1 VADSC
6 GCSLFLHFKQE
17 GTVYTIKRFEDKIVA
32 VTGGAKGIGKGCCL
46 RFAEEGARVAVLDLA
61 MEDAAAVAAECEKLS
76 GQPALSLRCNV
87 ADAASVDAA
96 FKAIVAAWGG
106 VDVVV
111 ASAGIYAGQP
121 LVEVPLES
129 WQKVIDIDL
138 TGVFLTNKAAA
149 AILMKQNRG
158 GAVINISSMAGKTSW
173 PASAQYSAAK
183 SGVIGLTRSVA
194 MELAPYGATANAV
207 CPGNTTTE
215 MVAGVAK
222 TIAERDGLSPE
233 EWLKLRAQDCPLK
246 RFATTEEMAGVVAFL
261 ASPDAAYING
271 QAIEVDGGMVMS

>member
-1 VADSC
+1 M
-6 GCSLFLHFKQE
+6 
-17 GTVYTIKRFEDKIVA
+17 YIIKRFEDKVVA

-46 RFAEEGARVAVLDLA
+46 RFAQEGARVAVLDLA
-61 MEDAAAVAAECEKLS
+61 MDEAAAVAAECEKLS
-76 GQPALSLRCNV
+76 GQPALALRCNV

-96 FKAIVAAWGG
+96 FNAIVEAWGG
-106 VDVVV
+106 LDVVV

-121 LVEVPLES
+121 LIEVPLAS

-158 GAVINISSMAGKTSW
+158 GTIINISSMAGKTSW

-207 CPGNTTTE
+207 CPGNTLTE
-215 MVAGVAK
+215 MVLGSVAP
-222 TIAERDGLSPE
+222 TIGGRDGLSPE
-233 EWLKLRAQDCPLK
+233 EWIKLRAQDCPLK
-246 RFATTEEMAGVVAFL
+246 RFATTEEIAGVVSFL

>member
-1 VADSC
+1 
-6 GCSLFLHFKQE
+6 
-17 GTVYTIKRFEDKIVA
+17 VYTIKRFEDKIVA

-46 RFAEEGARVAVLDLA
+46 RFAQEGARVAVLDLA
-61 MEDAAAVAAECEKLS
+61 MEDAAAVAAECQRLS

-96 FKAIVAAWGG
+96 FKAIVDAWGG

-138 TGVFLTNKAAA
+138 TGVFLTDRAVA
-149 AILMKQNRG
+149 AILMRQNRG
-158 GAVINISSMAGKTSW
+158 GAIINISSMAGKTSW

-207 CPGNTTTE
+207 CPGNTMTE
-215 MVAGVAK
+215 MVLGVA
-222 TIAERDGLSPE
+222 ESVGGRDGLSVE
-233 EWLKLRAQDCPLK
+233 EWLALRSQDCPLK
-246 RFATTEEMAGVVAFL
+246 RFATTEEIAGVVAFL